1 MSIII
6 QGIEMPKSC
15 IDCPCHDGEW
25 GCCNIT
31 KNYIGFEDSRPQDC
45 PLKEAEPIVHA
56 HWIDKTEDT
65 RREYV
70 CSKCE
75 RSVFLQFSHAIKEE
89 PALLQVM
96 YPYCHCGAR
105 MDEEVEK

>member
-1 MSIII
+1 MTEFNT
-6 QGIEMPKSC
+6 QTTAGDYRLQFKTDDKDKFLFMQEQARKC
-15 IDCPCHDGEW
+15 IDDERTASVAPV
-25 GCCNIT
+25 
-31 KNYIGFEDSRPQDC
+31 
-45 PLKEAEPIVHA
+45 VHA

-105 MDEEVEK
+105 MDEEVE